1 MLLQLD
7 IENVAVFEKASVTFE
22 SGLNVITGETG
33 AGKSLLINSLNL
45 VLGCRGAHG
54 LIRSGA
60 DFAAVNASFFDKNVD
75 SVLTENGIECDDGNI
90 IISRRLYRDGRN
102 QCRINGASV
111 PVSLLR
117 EIGKKLVAIHGQRDN
132 AVLLSAPGQLS
143 FVDSFSGSGELLNQY
158 REAYKN
164 YKSAERSLA
173 QMQSDESGRARE
185 IDFLSFQVDEITRA
199 ELTDGEEDELLKRRK
214 VLDNAE
220 TLSELSREMQQLICG
235 DRGVRDSL
243 YSALRSGERLSEID
257 DSLKSCT
264 ERLTDIYYELEELGR
279 DISAYSSSVDFN
291 PRELDE
297 IEDRLAVIN
306 SLKRKYGGSLEAV
319 IAYGEKSQARLAEL
333 MSYDDNLSALEK
345 EAAEQKKEAERLGA
359 ELAAVRTKGA
369 EKLAA
374 AINAELAT
382 LDMSE
387 ARIVFAFTDC
397 GLSEHGTRN
406 VEMLFSSNPKSAPAP
421 IEKIASGGELSRI
434 MLALKSVFSDFDKTP
449 TLLFDEIDTG
459 VSGRAAEKIA
469 AKMRRLAGAYQ
480 LICVTHLPIIA
491 AAGTNHLLIEK
502 CVDSGGAA
510 TSVYPLAPEKR
521 AAELAR
527 MISGDNITDV
537 SLENARQMLA
547 AYA

>member
-7 IENVAVFEKASVTFE
+7 IENVAVFEKASVSFE

-60 DFAAVNASFFDKNVD
+60 DFASVNASFFDKNVD
-75 SVLTENGIECDDGNI
+75 SVLAENGIECDDGNI

-132 AVLLSAPGQLS
+132 AVLLSAAGQLS
-143 FVDSFSGSGELLNQY
+143 FVDSFSGSGELLSQY
-158 REAYKN
+158 REAYRN

-173 QMQSDESGRARE
+173 QMHSDESERARE

-199 ELTDGEEDELLKRRK
+199 ELTDGEEDELLKRCK

-257 DSLKSCT
+257 DSLKGCT

-345 EAAEQKKEAERLGA
+345 EAAKQKKEAERLGA
-359 ELAAVRTKGA
+359 ELSAVRKKGA
-369 EKLAA
+369 EELAA

-387 ARIVFAFTDC
+387 AEITFSFTDC
-397 GLSEHGTRN
+397 GLSEHGTQN
-406 VEMLFSSNPKSAPAP
+406 VEMLFSSNPKSEPAP

-469 AKMRRLAGAYQ
+469 AKMRRLADGYQ

-502 CVDSGGAA
+502 RVDSSGAA

-527 MISGDNITDV
+527 MISGDKITDV

>member
-7 IENVAVFEKASVTFE
+7 IENVAVFEKASVSFE

-60 DFAAVNASFFDKNVD
+60 DFASVNASFFDKNVD
-75 SVLTENGIECDDGNI
+75 SVLAENGIECDDGNI

-132 AVLLSAPGQLS
+132 AVLLSAAGQLS
-143 FVDSFSGSGELLNQY
+143 FVDSFSGSGELLSQY

-173 QMQSDESGRARE
+173 QMQSNESERARE

-257 DSLKSCT
+257 DSLKGCT

-345 EAAEQKKEAERLGA
+345 EAAGQKKEAERLGA
-359 ELAAVRTKGA
+359 ELSAVRKKGA
-369 EKLAA
+369 EELAA

-387 ARIVFAFTDC
+387 AEITFSFTDC
-397 GLSEHGTRN
+397 GLSEHGTQN
-406 VEMLFSSNPKSAPAP
+406 VEMLFSSNPKSEPAP

-469 AKMRRLAGAYQ
+469 VKMRRLADGYQ

-502 CVDSGGAA
+502 RVDSGGAA

-527 MISGDNITDV
+527 MISGDKITDV

>member
-7 IENVAVFEKASVTFE
+7 IENVAVFEKASVSFE

-60 DFAAVNASFFDKNVD
+60 DFASVNASFFDKNVD
-75 SVLTENGIECDDGNI
+75 SVLAENGIEFDDGNI

-132 AVLLSAPGQLS
+132 AVLLSAAGQLS
-143 FVDSFSGSGELLNQY
+143 FVDSFSGSDELLSQY
-158 REAYKN
+158 REAYRN

-173 QMQSDESGRARE
+173 QMQSDESERARE

-220 TLSELSREMQQLICG
+220 TLSELSREMQQFICG

-257 DSLKSCT
+257 DSLKGCT

-345 EAAEQKKEAERLGA
+345 EAAGQKKEAERLGA
-359 ELAAVRTKGA
+359 ELSAVRKKGA
-369 EKLAA
+369 EELAA

-387 ARIVFAFTDC
+387 AEITFSFTDC
-397 GLSEHGTRN
+397 GLSEHGTQN
-406 VEMLFSSNPKSAPAP
+406 VEMLFSSNPKSEPAP

-469 AKMRRLAGAYQ
+469 AKMRRLADGYQ

-502 CVDSGGAA
+502 RVDSGGAA

-527 MISGDNITDV
+527 MISGDKITDV

>member
-7 IENVAVFEKASVTFE
+7 IENVAVFEKASVSFE

-60 DFAAVNASFFDKNVD
+60 DFASVNASFFDENVD
-75 SVLTENGIECDDGNI
+75 SVLAENGIECDDGNI

-132 AVLLSAPGQLS
+132 AVLLSAAGQLS
-143 FVDSFSGSGELLNQY
+143 FVDSFSGSGELLSQY
-158 REAYKN
+158 REAYRN

-173 QMQSDESGRARE
+173 QMQSDESERARE

-257 DSLKSCT
+257 DSLKGCT

-345 EAAEQKKEAERLGA
+345 EAAKQKKEAERLGA
-359 ELAAVRTKGA
+359 ELSAVRKKGA
-369 EKLAA
+369 DELAA

-387 ARIVFAFTDC
+387 AEITFSFTDC
-397 GLSEHGTRN
+397 GLSEHGTQN
-406 VEMLFSSNPKSAPAP
+406 VEMLFSSNPKSEPAP

-469 AKMRRLAGAYQ
+469 AKMRRLADGYQ

-502 CVDSGGAA
+502 RVDSGGAA

-527 MISGDNITDV
+527 MISGDKITDV

>member
-7 IENVAVFEKASVTFE
+7 IENVAVFEKASVSFE

-60 DFAAVNASFFDKNVD
+60 DFASVNASFFDKNVD
-75 SVLTENGIECDDGNI
+75 SVLAENGIECDDGNI

-132 AVLLSAPGQLS
+132 AVLLSAAGQLS
-143 FVDSFSGSGELLNQY
+143 FVDSFSGSGELLSQY
-158 REAYKN
+158 REAYRN

-173 QMQSDESGRARE
+173 QMQSDESERARE

-199 ELTDGEEDELLKRRK
+199 ELMDGEEDELLKRRK

-257 DSLKSCT
+257 DSLKGCT

-345 EAAEQKKEAERLGA
+345 EAAGQKKEAERLGA
-359 ELAAVRTKGA
+359 ELSAVRKKGA
-369 EKLAA
+369 EELAA

-387 ARIVFAFTDC
+387 AEITFSFTDC
-397 GLSEHGTRN
+397 GLSEHGTQN
-406 VEMLFSSNPKSAPAP
+406 VEMLFSSNPKSEPAP

-469 AKMRRLAGAYQ
+469 VKMRRLADGYQ

-502 CVDSGGAA
+502 RVDSGGAA

-527 MISGDNITDV
+527 MISGDKITDV

>member
-7 IENVAVFEKASVTFE
+7 IENVAVFEKASVSFE

-60 DFAAVNASFFDKNVD
+60 DFASVNASFFDKNVD
-75 SVLTENGIECDDGNI
+75 SVLAENGIECDDGNI

-132 AVLLSAPGQLS
+132 AVLLSAAGQLS
-143 FVDSFSGSGELLNQY
+143 FVDSFSGSGELLSQY
-158 REAYKN
+158 REAYRN

-173 QMQSDESGRARE
+173 QMQSDESERARE

-257 DSLKSCT
+257 DSLKGCT

-345 EAAEQKKEAERLGA
+345 EAAKQKKEAERLGA
-359 ELAAVRTKGA
+359 ELSAVRKKGA
-369 EKLAA
+369 EELAA

-387 ARIVFAFTDC
+387 AEITFSFTDC
-397 GLSEHGTRN
+397 GLSEHGTQN
-406 VEMLFSSNPKSAPAP
+406 VEMLFSSNPKSEPAP

-469 AKMRRLAGAYQ
+469 AKMRRLADGYQ

-502 CVDSGGAA
+502 RVDSSGAA

-527 MISGDNITDV
+527 MISGDKITDV
-537 SLENARQMLA
+537 SLENARQILA

>member
-173 QMQSDESGRARE
+173 QMQSDESERARE

-387 ARIVFAFTDC
+387 ARITFAFTDC
-397 GLSEHGTRN
+397 GLSEHGTQN

>member
-7 IENVAVFEKASVTFE
+7 IENVAVFEKASVSFE

-60 DFAAVNASFFDKNVD
+60 DFASVNASFFDKNVD
-75 SVLTENGIECDDGNI
+75 SVLAENGIECDDGNI

-132 AVLLSAPGQLS
+132 SVLLSAAGQLS
-143 FVDSFSGSGELLNQY
+143 FVDSFSGSGELLSQY
-158 REAYKN
+158 REAYRN

-173 QMQSDESGRARE
+173 QMQSDESERARE

-257 DSLKSCT
+257 DSLKGCT

-345 EAAEQKKEAERLGA
+345 EAAGQKKEAERLGA
-359 ELAAVRTKGA
+359 ELSAVRKKGA
-369 EKLAA
+369 EELAA
-374 AINAELAT
+374 AISAELAT

-387 ARIVFAFTDC
+387 AEITFSFTDC
-397 GLSEHGTRN
+397 GLSEHGTQN
-406 VEMLFSSNPKSAPAP
+406 VEMLFSSNPKSEPAP

-469 AKMRRLAGAYQ
+469 AKMRRLADGYQ

-502 CVDSGGAA
+502 RVDSSGAA

-527 MISGDNITDV
+527 MISGDKITDV

>member
-7 IENVAVFEKASVTFE
+7 IENVAVFEKASVSFE

-102 QCRINGASV
+102 QCRVNGTSV

-117 EIGKKLVAIHGQRDN
+117 EIGKRLVAIHGQRDN

-173 QMQSDESGRARE
+173 QMQSDESERARE

-257 DSLKSCT
+257 DSLKDCT
-264 ERLTDIYYELEELGR
+264 ERLTDIYYELDELGR

-319 IAYGEKSQARLAEL
+319 IAYGEKSQARLTEL

-359 ELAAVRTKGA
+359 ELSAVRTKGA
-369 EKLAA
+369 DELAA

-387 ARIVFAFTDC
+387 ARITFAFTDC
-397 GLSEHGTRN
+397 GLSEHGTQN

-469 AKMRRLAGAYQ
+469 AKMRRLADGYQ

-502 CVDSGGAA
+502 CVDSSGAA

>member
-7 IENVAVFEKASVTFE
+7 IENVAVFEKASVSFE

-60 DFAAVNASFFDKNVD
+60 DFASVNASFFDKNVD
-75 SVLTENGIECDDGNI
+75 SVLAENGIECDDGNI

-117 EIGKKLVAIHGQRDN
+117 DIGKKLVAIHGQRDN
-132 AVLLSAPGQLS
+132 AVLLSAAGQLS
-143 FVDSFSGSGELLNQY
+143 FVDSFSGSGELLSQY
-158 REAYKN
+158 REAYRN

-173 QMQSDESGRARE
+173 QMQSDESERARE

-220 TLSELSREMQQLICG
+220 TLSELSREMQQLISG

-257 DSLKSCT
+257 DSLKGCT

-345 EAAEQKKEAERLGA
+345 EAAKQKKEAERLGA
-359 ELAAVRTKGA
+359 ELSAVRKKGA
-369 EKLAA
+369 EELAA

-387 ARIVFAFTDC
+387 AEITFSFTDC
-397 GLSEHGTRN
+397 GLSEHGTQN
-406 VEMLFSSNPKSAPAP
+406 VEMLFSSNPKSEPAP

-469 AKMRRLAGAYQ
+469 VKMRRLADGYQ

-502 CVDSGGAA
+502 RVDSSGAA

-521 AAELAR
+521 AAELTR
-527 MISGDNITDV
+527 MISGDKITDV

>member
-7 IENVAVFEKASVTFE
+7 IENVAVFEKASVSFE

-60 DFAAVNASFFDKNVD
+60 GFASVNASFFDKNAD
-75 SVLTENGIECDDGNI
+75 AVLAENGIECDGGNI
-90 IISRRLYRDGRN
+90 IISRRLYSDGRN
-102 QCRINGASV
+102 QCKINGTSV

-143 FVDSFSGSGELLNQY
+143 FVDSFSGSGELLSQY

-173 QMQSDESGRARE
+173 QMQSDESERARE

-199 ELTDGEEDELLKRRK
+199 ELSDGEEDELLKRRK

-257 DSLKSCT
+257 DSLKGCT

-345 EAAEQKKEAERLGA
+345 EAAKQKKEAERLGA
-359 ELAAVRTKGA
+359 ELSAVRTKGA
-369 EKLAA
+369 EELAA
-374 AINAELAT
+374 GINAELAT

-387 ARIVFAFTDC
+387 ARITFAFTDC
-397 GLSEHGTRN
+397 GLSEHGTQN
-406 VEMLFSSNPKSAPAP
+406 VEMLFSSNPKSEPAP

-469 AKMRRLAGAYQ
+469 AKMRRLADGYQ

-502 CVDSGGAA
+502 CVDSSGAA
-510 TSVYPLAPEKR
+510 TSVYPPAPEKR

-527 MISGDNITDV
+527 MISGDKITDV

>member
-7 IENVAVFEKASVTFE
+7 IENVAVFEKASVSFE

-60 DFAAVNASFFDKNVD
+60 DFASVNASFFDKNVD
-75 SVLTENGIECDDGNI
+75 SVLAENGIECDDGNI

-132 AVLLSAPGQLS
+132 AVLLSAAGQLA
-143 FVDSFSGSGELLNQY
+143 FVDSFSGSGELLSQY
-158 REAYKN
+158 REAYRN

-173 QMQSDESGRARE
+173 QMQSDESERARE

-257 DSLKSCT
+257 DSLKGCT

-345 EAAEQKKEAERLGA
+345 EAAGQKKEAERLGA
-359 ELAAVRTKGA
+359 ELSAVRKKGA
-369 EKLAA
+369 EELAA

-387 ARIVFAFTDC
+387 AEITFSFTDC
-397 GLSEHGTRN
+397 GLSEHGTQN
-406 VEMLFSSNPKSAPAP
+406 VEMLFSSNPKSEPAP

-469 AKMRRLAGAYQ
+469 MKMRRLADGYQ

-502 CVDSGGAA
+502 RVDSGGAA

-527 MISGDNITDV
+527 MISGDKITDV

>member
-7 IENVAVFEKASVTFE
+7 IENVAVFEKASVSFE

-60 DFAAVNASFFDKNVD
+60 DFASVNASFFDKNVD
-75 SVLTENGIECDDGNI
+75 SVLAENGIECDDGNI

-132 AVLLSAPGQLS
+132 AVLLSAAGQLS
-143 FVDSFSGSGELLNQY
+143 FVDSFSGSGELLSQY
-158 REAYKN
+158 REAYRN

-173 QMQSDESGRARE
+173 QMQSDESERARE

-257 DSLKSCT
+257 DSLKGCT

-345 EAAEQKKEAERLGA
+345 EAAKQKKEAERLGA
-359 ELAAVRTKGA
+359 ELSAVRKKGA
-369 EKLAA
+369 EELAA

-387 ARIVFAFTDC
+387 AEITFSFTDC
-397 GLSEHGTRN
+397 GLSEHGTQN
-406 VEMLFSSNPKSAPAP
+406 VEMLFSSNPKSEPAP

-469 AKMRRLAGAYQ
+469 AKMRRLADGYQ

-502 CVDSGGAA
+502 RVDSGGAA

-527 MISGDNITDV
+527 MISGDKITDV

>member
-7 IENVAVFEKASVTFE
+7 IENVAVFEKASVSFE

-369 EKLAA
+369 EKLAS

-387 ARIVFAFTDC
+387 ARIAFAFTDC
-397 GLSEHGTRN
+397 GLSEHGTQN

>member
-7 IENVAVFEKASVTFE
+7 IENVAVFEKASVSFE

-60 DFAAVNASFFDKNVD
+60 DFASVNASFFDKNVD
-75 SVLTENGIECDDGNI
+75 SVLAENGIECDDGNI

-132 AVLLSAPGQLS
+132 AVLLSAAGQLS
-143 FVDSFSGSGELLNQY
+143 FVDSFSGSGELLIQY
-158 REAYKN
+158 REAYRN

-173 QMQSDESGRARE
+173 QMQSDESERARE

-257 DSLKSCT
+257 DSLKGCT

-345 EAAEQKKEAERLGA
+345 EAAGQKKEAERLGA
-359 ELAAVRTKGA
+359 ELSAVRKKGA
-369 EKLAA
+369 EELAA

-387 ARIVFAFTDC
+387 AEITFSFTDC
-397 GLSEHGTRN
+397 GLSEHGTQN
-406 VEMLFSSNPKSAPAP
+406 VEMLFSSNPKSEPAP

-469 AKMRRLAGAYQ
+469 VKMRRLADGYQ

-502 CVDSGGAA
+502 RVDSGGAA

-527 MISGDNITDV
+527 MISGDKITDV

>member
-7 IENVAVFEKASVTFE
+7 IENVAVFEKASVSFK

-60 DFAAVNASFFDKNVD
+60 DFASVNASFFDKNVD
-75 SVLTENGIECDDGNI
+75 SVLAENGIECDDGNI

-132 AVLLSAPGQLS
+132 AVLLSAAGQLS
-143 FVDSFSGSGELLNQY
+143 FVDSFSGSGEPLSQY
-158 REAYKN
+158 REAYRN

-173 QMQSDESGRARE
+173 QMQSDESERARE

-199 ELTDGEEDELLKRRK
+199 ELTDGDEDELLKRRK

-257 DSLKSCT
+257 DSLKGCT

-345 EAAEQKKEAERLGA
+345 EAAGQKKEAERLGA
-359 ELAAVRTKGA
+359 ELSAVRKKGA
-369 EKLAA
+369 EELAA

-387 ARIVFAFTDC
+387 AEITFAFTDC

-406 VEMLFSSNPKSAPAP
+406 VEMLFSSNPKSAPTP

-469 AKMRRLAGAYQ
+469 AKMRRLADGYQ

-502 CVDSGGAA
+502 RVDSSGAA

-527 MISGDNITDV
+527 MISGDKITDV

>member
-7 IENVAVFEKASVTFE
+7 IENVAVFEKASVSFE

-60 DFAAVNASFFDKNVD
+60 DFASVNASFFDKNVD
-75 SVLTENGIECDDGNI
+75 SVLAENGIECDDGNI

-132 AVLLSAPGQLS
+132 AVLLSAAGQLS
-143 FVDSFSGSGELLNQY
+143 FVDSFSGSGELLSQY
-158 REAYKN
+158 REAYRN
-164 YKSAERSLA
+164 YKSAEHSLA
-173 QMQSDESGRARE
+173 QMQSDESERARE

-257 DSLKSCT
+257 DSLKGCT

-345 EAAEQKKEAERLGA
+345 EAAGQKKEAERLGA
-359 ELAAVRTKGA
+359 ELSAVRKKGA
-369 EKLAA
+369 EELAA

-387 ARIVFAFTDC
+387 AEITFSFTDC
-397 GLSEHGTRN
+397 GLSEHGTQN
-406 VEMLFSSNPKSAPAP
+406 VEMLFSSNPKSEPAP

-469 AKMRRLAGAYQ
+469 AKMRRLADGYQ

-502 CVDSGGAA
+502 RVDSGGAA

-527 MISGDNITDV
+527 MISGDKITDV

>member
-7 IENVAVFEKASVTFE
+7 IENVAVFEKASVSFE

-173 QMQSDESGRARE
+173 QMQSDESRRARE

-397 GLSEHGTRN
+397 GLSEHGTQN

>member
-7 IENVAVFEKASVTFE
+7 IENVAVFEKASVSFE

-60 DFAAVNASFFDKNVD
+60 GFASVNASFFDKND
-75 SVLTENGIECDDGNI
+75 DAVLAENGIECDDGNI
-90 IISRRLYRDGRN
+90 IISRRLYSDGRN
-102 QCRINGASV
+102 QCKINGTSV

-143 FVDSFSGSGELLNQY
+143 FVDSFSGSGELLSQY

-173 QMQSDESGRARE
+173 QMQSDESERARV

-199 ELTDGEEDELLKRRK
+199 ELSDGEEDELLKRRK

-257 DSLKSCT
+257 DSLKGCT
-264 ERLTDIYYELEELGR
+264 ERLTDIYYELDELGR

-345 EAAEQKKEAERLGA
+345 EAAKQKKEAERLGA
-359 ELAAVRTKGA
+359 ELSAVRTKGA
-369 EKLAA
+369 EELAA
-374 AINAELAT
+374 GINAELAT

-387 ARIVFAFTDC
+387 ARITFAFTDC
-397 GLSEHGTRN
+397 GLSEHGTQN
-406 VEMLFSSNPKSAPAP
+406 VEMLFSSNPKSEPAP

-469 AKMRRLAGAYQ
+469 AKMRRLADGYQ

-502 CVDSGGAA
+502 CVDSSGAA

-527 MISGDNITDV
+527 MISGDKITDV

>member
-7 IENVAVFEKASVTFE
+7 IENVAVFEKASVSFE

-537 SLENARQMLA
+537 SLENARQMLT

>member
-7 IENVAVFEKASVTFE
+7 IENVAVFEKASVSFE

-54 LIRSGA
+54 LIRSGT
-60 DFAAVNASFFDKNVD
+60 DFASVNASFFDKNVD
-75 SVLTENGIECDDGNI
+75 SVLAENGIECDDGNI

-132 AVLLSAPGQLS
+132 AVLLSAAGQLS
-143 FVDSFSGSGELLNQY
+143 FVDSFSGSGELLSQY
-158 REAYKN
+158 REAYRN

-173 QMQSDESGRARE
+173 QMQSDESDRARE

-257 DSLKSCT
+257 DSLKGCT

-345 EAAEQKKEAERLGA
+345 EAAGQKKEAERLGA
-359 ELAAVRTKGA
+359 ELSAVRKKGA
-369 EKLAA
+369 EELAA

-387 ARIVFAFTDC
+387 AEITFSFTDC
-397 GLSEHGTRN
+397 GLSEHGTQN
-406 VEMLFSSNPKSAPAP
+406 VEMLFSSNPKSEPAP

-469 AKMRRLAGAYQ
+469 AKMRRLADGYQ

-502 CVDSGGAA
+502 RVDSGGAA

-527 MISGDNITDV
+527 MISGDKITDV

>member
-7 IENVAVFEKASVTFE
+7 IENVAVFEKASVSFE

-158 REAYKN
+158 REAYKS

-173 QMQSDESGRARE
+173 QMQSDESERARE

-345 EAAEQKKEAERLGA
+345 EAADQKKEAERLGA

-369 EKLAA
+369 EKLAS

>member
-7 IENVAVFEKASVTFE
+7 IENVAVFEKASVSFE

-369 EKLAA
+369 EKLAS

-387 ARIVFAFTDC
+387 ARITFAFTDC

-469 AKMRRLAGAYQ
+469 AKMRRLADAYQ

>member
-173 QMQSDESGRARE
+173 QMQSDESERARE

-387 ARIVFAFTDC
+387 ARITFAFTHC
-397 GLSEHGTRN
+397 GLSEHGTQY

-502 CVDSGGAA
+502 CVDSSGAV

-527 MISGDNITDV
+527 MISGDKITDV

>member
-7 IENVAVFEKASVTFE
+7 IENVAVFEKASVSFE

-54 LIRSGA
+54 LIRSGE

-173 QMQSDESGRARE
+173 QMQSDESERARE

-369 EKLAA
+369 EKLAS

-387 ARIVFAFTDC
+387 ARITFAFTDC
-397 GLSEHGTRN
+397 GLSEHGTQN

>member
-7 IENVAVFEKASVTFE
+7 IENVAVFEKASVSFE

-397 GLSEHGTRN
+397 GLSEHGTQN

>member
-7 IENVAVFEKASVTFE
+7 IENVAVFEKASVSFE

-60 DFAAVNASFFDKNVD
+60 DFASVNASFFDKNVD
-75 SVLTENGIECDDGNI
+75 SVLAENGIECDDGNI

-132 AVLLSAPGQLS
+132 AVLLSAAGQLS
-143 FVDSFSGSGELLNQY
+143 FVDSFSGSGELLSQY
-158 REAYKN
+158 REAYRN

-173 QMQSDESGRARE
+173 QMQSDESERARE

-257 DSLKSCT
+257 DSLKGCT

-345 EAAEQKKEAERLGA
+345 EAAGQKKEAERLGA
-359 ELAAVRTKGA
+359 ELSAVRKKGA

-387 ARIVFAFTDC
+387 AEITFSFTDC
-397 GLSEHGTRN
+397 GLSEHGTQN
-406 VEMLFSSNPKSAPAP
+406 VEMLFSSNPKSEPAP

-469 AKMRRLAGAYQ
+469 AKMRRLADGYQ

-502 CVDSGGAA
+502 RVDSSGAA

-527 MISGDNITDV
+527 MISGDKITDV

>member
-158 REAYKN
+158 REAYKS

-173 QMQSDESGRARE
+173 QMQSDESERARE

-387 ARIVFAFTDC
+387 ARITFAFTDC
-397 GLSEHGTRN
+397 GLSEHGTQN

>member
-7 IENVAVFEKASVTFE
+7 IENVAVFEKASVSFE

-60 DFAAVNASFFDKNVD
+60 DFASVNASFFDKNVD
-75 SVLTENGIECDDGNI
+75 SVLAENGIECDDGNI

-117 EIGKKLVAIHGQRDN
+117 EVGKKLVAIHGQRDN
-132 AVLLSAPGQLS
+132 AVLLSAAGQLS
-143 FVDSFSGSGELLNQY
+143 FVDSFSGSGELLSQY
-158 REAYKN
+158 REAYRN

-173 QMQSDESGRARE
+173 QMQSDESERARE

-257 DSLKSCT
+257 DSLKGCT

-345 EAAEQKKEAERLGA
+345 EAAGQKKEAERLGA
-359 ELAAVRTKGA
+359 ELSAVRKKGA
-369 EKLAA
+369 EELAA

-387 ARIVFAFTDC
+387 AEITFSFTDC
-397 GLSEHGTRN
+397 GLSEHGTQN
-406 VEMLFSSNPKSAPAP
+406 VEMLFSSNPKSEPAP

-469 AKMRRLAGAYQ
+469 AKMRRLADGYQ

-502 CVDSGGAA
+502 RVDSSGAA

-527 MISGDNITDV
+527 MISGDKITDV
-537 SLENARQMLA
+537 SLENARQILA

>member
-7 IENVAVFEKASVTFE
+7 IENVAVFEKASVSFE

-60 DFAAVNASFFDKNVD
+60 DFASVNASFFDKNVD
-75 SVLTENGIECDDGNI
+75 SVLAENGIECDDGNI

-132 AVLLSAPGQLS
+132 AVLLSAAGQLS
-143 FVDSFSGSGELLNQY
+143 FVDSFSGSGELLSQY
-158 REAYKN
+158 REAYRN

-173 QMQSDESGRARE
+173 HMQSDESERARE

-257 DSLKSCT
+257 DSLKGCT

-345 EAAEQKKEAERLGA
+345 EAAGQKKEAEKLGA
-359 ELAAVRTKGA
+359 ELSAVRKKGA
-369 EKLAA
+369 EELAT

-387 ARIVFAFTDC
+387 AEITFSFTDC
-397 GLSEHGTRN
+397 GLSEHGTQN
-406 VEMLFSSNPKSAPAP
+406 VEMLFSSNPKSEPAP

-469 AKMRRLAGAYQ
+469 AKMRRLADGYQ

-502 CVDSGGAA
+502 RVDSGGAA

-527 MISGDNITDV
+527 MISGDKITDV

>member
-7 IENVAVFEKASVTFE
+7 IENVAVFEKASVSFE

-173 QMQSDESGRARE
+173 QMQSDESERARE
-185 IDFLSFQVDEITRA
+185 IDFLSFQVDEITHA

-397 GLSEHGTRN
+397 GLSEHGTQN

>member
-7 IENVAVFEKASVTFE
+7 IENVAVFEKASVSFE

-60 DFAAVNASFFDKNVD
+60 DFASVNASFFDKNVD
-75 SVLTENGIECDDGNI
+75 SVLAENGIECDDGNI

-132 AVLLSAPGQLS
+132 AVLLSAAGQLS
-143 FVDSFSGSGELLNQY
+143 FVDSFSGSGELLSQY
-158 REAYKN
+158 REAYRN

-173 QMQSDESGRARE
+173 QMQSDESERARE

-257 DSLKSCT
+257 DSLKGCT

-345 EAAEQKKEAERLGA
+345 EAAGQKKEAERLGA
-359 ELAAVRTKGA
+359 ELSAVRKKGA
-369 EKLAA
+369 EELAA

-387 ARIVFAFTDC
+387 AEITFAFTDC
-397 GLSEHGTRN
+397 GLSEHGTQN
-406 VEMLFSSNPKSAPAP
+406 VEMLFSSNPKSEPAP

-469 AKMRRLAGAYQ
+469 VKMRRLADGYQ

-502 CVDSGGAA
+502 RVDSSGAA

-527 MISGDNITDV
+527 MISGDKITDV

>member
-7 IENVAVFEKASVTFE
+7 IENVAVFEKASVSFE

-369 EKLAA
+369 EKLAS

-397 GLSEHGTRN
+397 GLSEHGTQN

-469 AKMRRLAGAYQ
+469 AKMRRLADAYQ

>member
-7 IENVAVFEKASVTFE
+7 IENVAVFEKASVSFE

-60 DFAAVNASFFDKNVD
+60 DFASVNASFFDKNVD
-75 SVLTENGIECDDGNI
+75 SVLAENGIECDDGNI

-132 AVLLSAPGQLS
+132 AVLLSAAGQLA
-143 FVDSFSGSGELLNQY
+143 FVDSFSGSGELLSQY
-158 REAYKN
+158 REAYRN

-173 QMQSDESGRARE
+173 QMQSDESERARE

-257 DSLKSCT
+257 DSLKGCT

-345 EAAEQKKEAERLGA
+345 EAAGQKKEAERLGA
-359 ELAAVRTKGA
+359 ELSAFRKKGA
-369 EKLAA
+369 EELAA

-387 ARIVFAFTDC
+387 AEITFSFTDC
-397 GLSEHGTRN
+397 GLSEHGTQN
-406 VEMLFSSNPKSAPAP
+406 VEMLFSSNPKSEPAP

-469 AKMRRLAGAYQ
+469 AKMRRLADGYQ

-502 CVDSGGAA
+502 RVDSGGAA

-527 MISGDNITDV
+527 MISGDKITDV

>member
-60 DFAAVNASFFDKNVD
+60 DFAAVDASFFDKNVD

-173 QMQSDESGRARE
+173 QMQSDESERARE

-199 ELTDGEEDELLKRRK
+199 ELTDGEEDELLKCRK

-387 ARIVFAFTDC
+387 ARITFAFTHC
-397 GLSEHGTRN
+397 GLSEHGTQN

>member
-7 IENVAVFEKASVTFE
+7 IENVAVFEKASVSFE

-60 DFAAVNASFFDKNVD
+60 GFASVNASFFDKNAD
-75 SVLTENGIECDDGNI
+75 AVLAENGIECDGGNI
-90 IISRRLYRDGRN
+90 IISRRLYSDGRN
-102 QCRINGASV
+102 QCKINGTSV

-143 FVDSFSGSGELLNQY
+143 FVDSFSGSGELLSQY

-173 QMQSDESGRARE
+173 QMQSDESERARE

-199 ELTDGEEDELLKRRK
+199 ELSDGEEDELLKRRK

-257 DSLKSCT
+257 DSLKGCT

-291 PRELDE
+291 PCELDE

-345 EAAEQKKEAERLGA
+345 EAAKQKKEAERLGA
-359 ELAAVRTKGA
+359 ELSAVRTKGA
-369 EKLAA
+369 EELAA
-374 AINAELAT
+374 GINAELAT

-387 ARIVFAFTDC
+387 ARITFAFTDC
-397 GLSEHGTRN
+397 GLSEHGTQN
-406 VEMLFSSNPKSAPAP
+406 VEMLFSSNPKSEPAP

-469 AKMRRLAGAYQ
+469 AKMRRLADGYQ

-502 CVDSGGAA
+502 CVDSSGAA
-510 TSVYPLAPEKR
+510 TSVYPLEPEKR

-527 MISGDNITDV
+527 MISGDKITDV

>member
-7 IENVAVFEKASVTFE
+7 IENVAVFEKASVSFE

-60 DFAAVNASFFDKNVD
+60 DFASVNASFFDKNVD
-75 SVLTENGIECDDGNI
+75 SVLAENGIECDDGNI

-132 AVLLSAPGQLS
+132 AVLLSAAGQLS
-143 FVDSFSGSGELLNQY
+143 FVDSFSGSGELLSQY
-158 REAYKN
+158 REAYRN

-173 QMQSDESGRARE
+173 QMQSDESERARE

-257 DSLKSCT
+257 DSLKGCT

-345 EAAEQKKEAERLGA
+345 EAAGQKKEAERLGA
-359 ELAAVRTKGA
+359 ELSAVRKKGA
-369 EKLAA
+369 EELAA

-387 ARIVFAFTDC
+387 AEITFSFTDC
-397 GLSEHGTRN
+397 GLSEHGTQN
-406 VEMLFSSNPKSAPAP
+406 VEMLFSSNPKSEPAP

-469 AKMRRLAGAYQ
+469 AKMRRLADGYQ

-502 CVDSGGAA
+502 RVDSSGAA

-527 MISGDNITDV
+527 MISGDKITDV

>member
-7 IENVAVFEKASVTFE
+7 IENVAVFEKASVSFE

-60 DFAAVNASFFDKNVD
+60 DFASVNASFFDKNVD
-75 SVLTENGIECDDGNI
+75 SVLAENGIECDDGNI

-132 AVLLSAPGQLS
+132 AVLLSAAGQLS
-143 FVDSFSGSGELLNQY
+143 FVDSFSGSGELLSQY
-158 REAYKN
+158 REAYRN

-173 QMQSDESGRARE
+173 QMQSDESERARE

-235 DRGVRDSL
+235 DRGARDSL

-257 DSLKSCT
+257 DSLKGCT

-345 EAAEQKKEAERLGA
+345 EAAGQKKEAERLGA
-359 ELAAVRTKGA
+359 ELSAVRKKGA
-369 EKLAA
+369 EELAA

-387 ARIVFAFTDC
+387 AEITFSFTDC
-397 GLSEHGTRN
+397 GLSEHGTQN
-406 VEMLFSSNPKSAPAP
+406 VEMLFSSNPKSEPAP

-469 AKMRRLAGAYQ
+469 AKMRRLADGYQ

-502 CVDSGGAA
+502 RVDSSGAA

-527 MISGDNITDV
+527 MISGDKITDV
-537 SLENARQMLA
+537 SLENARQILA

>member
-7 IENVAVFEKASVTFE
+7 IENVAVFEKASVSFE

-257 DSLKSCT
+257 DSLKGCT

>member
-7 IENVAVFEKASVTFE
+7 IENVAVFEKASVSFE

-60 DFAAVNASFFDKNVD
+60 GFASVNASFFDKNAD
-75 SVLTENGIECDDGNI
+75 AVLAENGIECDGGNI
-90 IISRRLYRDGRN
+90 IISRRLYSDGRN
-102 QCRINGASV
+102 QCRINGTSV

-143 FVDSFSGSGELLNQY
+143 FVDSFSGSGELLSQY

-173 QMQSDESGRARE
+173 QMQSDESERARE

-199 ELTDGEEDELLKRRK
+199 ELSDGEEDELLKRRK

-257 DSLKSCT
+257 DSLKGCT

-345 EAAEQKKEAERLGA
+345 EAAKQKKEAERLGA
-359 ELAAVRTKGA
+359 ELSAVRTKGA
-369 EKLAA
+369 EELAA
-374 AINAELAT
+374 GINAELAT

-387 ARIVFAFTDC
+387 ARITFAFTDC
-397 GLSEHGTRN
+397 GLSEHGTQN
-406 VEMLFSSNPKSAPAP
+406 VEMLFSSNPKSEPAP

-469 AKMRRLAGAYQ
+469 AKMRRLADGYQ

-502 CVDSGGAA
+502 CVDSSGAA

-527 MISGDNITDV
+527 MISGDKITDV